1 MAVRRHGVRG
11 CRGRA
16 PGAGETSGRDLLPE
30 FLPGCLAA
38 VVRGPLDP
46 EAGRSGSAP
55 AAGVLRAVGTQAQ
68 TDLRPTSYRASNGPR
83 PDAAPAFTA
92 PLAR

>member
-1 MAVRRHGVRG
+1 M
-11 CRGRA
+11 
-16 PGAGETSGRDLLPE
+16 
-30 FLPGCLAA
+30 CLAA
-38 VVRGPLDP
+38 VVRGLPGP

-68 TDLRPTSYRASNGPR
+68 TDPRPTSYRASNGPR